1 MSASTRRSST
11 NRRRP
16 EPNLRA
22 RSLDSERRPGVYRPR
37 DPNLPTSLSGRKN
50 AMRLRLAGAAIAAC
64 CLLGWAG
71 SASAHHG
78 FNVEFDG
85 TKCMDLKGTL
95 TGVIWENPHAYLQMD
110 VKDAGGTAV
119 GWRLEMITPNAL
131 KRNGTTRQDFTANMG
146 KDMNARACP
155 AKVDGDKRGA
165 AEYIK
170 LSDGILRIVGQIPE
184 RGMTP
189 DKLNF

>member
-1 MSASTRRSST
+1 
-11 NRRRP
+11 
-16 EPNLRA
+16 
-22 RSLDSERRPGVYRPR
+22 
-37 DPNLPTSLSGRKN
+37 
-50 AMRLRLAGAAIAAC
+50 MRLRLAGVAMAMC
-64 CLLGWAG
+64 GLLGVAG
-71 SASAHHG
+71 PASAHHG

-85 TKCMDLKGTL
+85 TKCLDLKGTL

-110 VKDAGGTAV
+110 VKDAAGTTV
-119 GWRLEMITPNAL
+119 QWHLEMITPNAL

-146 KDMNARACP
+146 KEMNARACP
-155 AKVDGDKRGA
+155 AKVASEDQRGA

>member
-1 MSASTRRSST
+1 
-11 NRRRP
+11 
-16 EPNLRA
+16 
-22 RSLDSERRPGVYRPR
+22 
-37 DPNLPTSLSGRKN
+37 
-50 AMRLRLAGAAIAAC
+50 MRIRLAGAVVAAC
-64 CLLGWAG
+64 CLLGLAG
-71 SASAHHG
+71 PASAHHG

-110 VKDAGGTAV
+110 VTDASGKTV

-146 KDMNARACP
+146 KIMNARACP

-170 LSDGILRIVGQIPE
+170 LDDGILRIVGQIPE

>member
-1 MSASTRRSST
+1 MRVR
-11 NRRRP
+11 
-16 EPNLRA
+16 
-22 RSLDSERRPGVYRPR
+22 
-37 DPNLPTSLSGRKN
+37 LSG
-50 AMRLRLAGAAIAAC
+50 ALTVCCLFVLAGAAY
-64 CLLGWAG
+64 
-71 SASAHHG
+71 AHHG

-110 VKDAGGTAV
+110 VADASGNKV
-119 GWRLEMITPNAL
+119 DWYLEMITPNAL
-131 KRNGTTRQDFTANMG
+131 KRNGTTRQDFTANIG
-146 KDMNARACP
+146 KEMNARACP

-170 LSDGILRIVGQIPE
+170 LADGILRIVGQIPE